1 MPYTSTH
8 IKTKKLKLN
17 NQKYI
22 GFYLTLLYTNKS
34 LNKLI
39 NEVDNFNH
47 QGLTYFNQIDLPK
60 SILQVL

>member
-1 MPYTSTH
+1 MPNNSTH
-8 IKTKKLKLN
+8 IKTKILKLN

-22 GFYLTLLYTNKS
+22 GFYLTELYTNKS

-39 NEVDNFNH
+39 NEVKNFNH
-47 QGLTYFNQIDLPK
+47 LGLTYFNQNDLPK

>member
-22 GFYLTLLYTNKS
+22 GFYLTELYTNKS

>member
-1 MPYTSTH
+1 MPYNSTH
-8 IKTKKLKLN
+8 IKTKILKLN

-22 GFYLTLLYTNKS
+22 GFYLTELYTNKS

-39 NEVDNFNH
+39 NEVHNFNH
-47 QGLTYFNQIDLPK
+47 QGLTYFNKIDLPK

>member
-17 NQKYI
+17 NQIYI
-22 GFYLTLLYTNKS
+22 GFYLTELYTNKS

-39 NEVDNFNH
+39 NKVDNFNH

>member
-8 IKTKKLKLN
+8 IKTKKLKQN
-17 NQKYI
+17 NQTYI
-22 GFYLTLLYTNKS
+22 GFYITDLYSNKS

-47 QGLTYFNQIDLPK
+47 QGLTYFNKFDLPK

>member
-22 GFYLTLLYTNKS
+22 GFLLNRIIY
-34 LNKLI
+34 
-39 NEVDNFNH
+39 
-47 QGLTYFNQIDLPK
+47 
-60 SILQVL
+60 